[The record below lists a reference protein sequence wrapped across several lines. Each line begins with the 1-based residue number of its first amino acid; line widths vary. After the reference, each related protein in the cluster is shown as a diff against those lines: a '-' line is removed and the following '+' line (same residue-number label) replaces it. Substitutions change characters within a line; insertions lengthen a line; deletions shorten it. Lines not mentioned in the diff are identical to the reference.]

1 MDKIEP
7 PGISASVVTALS
19 NFIELHSAS
28 IGLLLLLF
36 LLAGFVLERFAPV
49 VIAIIGVAAVLV
61 LGFAGPAE
69 MLDVFGNPA
78 PIAIGALFILSGAL
92 VRTGAID
99 AIIAAVTKRAEA
111 RPRRTIAELLFGTI
125 GAAAFV
131 NNTPVVIILV
141 PVVRRLAQSVGRAA
155 TRLLIPLSYVA
166 ILGGTLTLIGTS
178 TNLIVDGVAQELGEP
193 AFGIFEISGVG
204 LITAL
209 GGVLAL
215 ALLGP
220 LLLPDRPSPEPDENP
235 NQNCLSELT
244 VAQDASVVGRAIGE
258 IGALKPSRVRII
270 ALRRDNV
277 LRRGDLETV
286 ELQPGDRLIVSGSP
300 HELIGIAGGE
310 DFIVGIGGLRG
321 GADLSEDARPA
332 DAELFDATI
341 APSHPS
347 IGRQLAE
354 IPLLSRL
361 PVRILAISRGRHL
374 PGPDLR
380 GARIRAADTL
390 LIAARREE
398 LQALRDNVHLLGVSQ
413 SEARPFRRDKA
424 PIVIAALGGAIVLAA
439 LGVLPI
445 ALLAI
450 IAVAVVLA
458 TRCIDPEEAW
468 AAIDGNVLVLIFAML
483 AIGAGLQNAG
493 SVDLIVDNAIPWI
506 RDAPFFVLLLSV
518 YLLTS
523 LLTELVTNNAVAVVM
538 TPVVIGIAEQLGI
551 DARPLLVAL
560 MFAASAS
567 FATPVGYQTNTIVYA
582 AADYKFVD
590 FLKIGMPMNLVVG
603 LFACA
608 GIYWLFPG

>member
-1 MDKIEP
+1 M
-7 PGISASVVTALS
+7 LS
-19 NFIELHSAS
+19 DFIELHSAF

-61 LGFAGPAE
+61 LGFAGPAD
-69 MLDVFGNPA
+69 LLAVFGNPA

-99 AIIAAVTKRAEA
+99 AIIAVVTKRAET
-111 RPRRTIAELLFGTI
+111 RPRRTVAELFLGTI
-125 GAAAFV
+125 GAAAFI

-141 PVVRRLAQSVGRAA
+141 PVVRRLAHSLDRAA

-215 ALLGP
+215 TVLGP
-220 LLLPDRPSPEPDENP
+220 WLLPDRPSPDPIEDP
-235 NQNCLSELT
+235 NQDCLSELT
-244 VAQDASVVGRAIGE
+244 VEEGASVVGRRIE
-258 IGALKPSRVRII
+258 EVGALKPSRVKVI
-270 ALRRDNV
+270 ALARNEG
-277 LRRGDLETV
+277 LRRGSLEDI
-286 ELQPGDRLIVSGSP
+286 ELRAGDRLIVAGSP
-300 HELIGIAGGE
+300 NELYGLAGGE

-321 GADLSEDARPA
+321 GADLSEAKRP
-332 DAELFDATI
+332 DDTELFEATI

-347 IGRQLAE
+347 IGRRLAE
-354 IPLLSRL
+354 IPFLSRL

-390 LIAARREE
+390 LIAARRDEV
-398 LQALRDNVHLLGVSQ
+398 QALRDNIHLLGVSQ
-413 SEARPFRRDKA
+413 SEARPFRRDRA
-424 PIVIAALGGAIVLAA
+424 PIVIGALVGAVGLAA
-439 LGVLPI
+439 LGVMPI

-468 AAIDGNVLVLIFAML
+468 GAIDGNVLVLIFAML
-483 AIGAGLQNAG
+483 AIGTGLQNAG
-493 SVDLIVDNAIPWI
+493 SVDLIVDRVIPLI
-506 RDAPFFVLLLSV
+506 EHANFFALLLAI

-523 LLTELVTNNAVAVVM
+523 LLTELVTNNAVAVIM
-538 TPVVIGIAEQLGI
+538 TPVVIGIGEQLGM
-551 DARPLLVAL
+551 DPRPLLVAL

-582 AADYKFVD
+582 AADYRFVD
-590 FLKIGMPMNLVVG
+590 FLKIGVPMNLVVG

-608 GIYWLFPG
+608 GIFWLFPG